1 MQRNPN
7 VFANNP
13 LDRAALKRG
22 EEAWLAERLAEPTTL
37 IVPFW
42 QLKPM
47 VLAPADETKPTA
59 IAWLRPSVMTD
70 LAQDDASPIF
80 LGLQNDVAH
89 FAVDVSHLDDPQ
101 NDGPL
106 KGLGSF
112 EDLRA
117 LAPKLVPEDAA
128 ILAQG
133 KSLIDWHARHPFC
146 AVCGGTTVMDD
157 GGYKRT
163 CEVCGEEHF
172 PRTDP
177 VVIALVV
184 KGDQCVL
191 GRGPEWPENFYSAVA
206 GYLEPGES
214 IEEAV
219 AREVHE
225 EIGIGITKVRYH
237 STQPWPYPSSLMI
250 GCIAETEQENLTV
263 DSQELAEAKWVSR
276 DDLKAILKGEGKGDM
291 FVPPAMAIA
300 HQLMKNWVFE
310 GADGKPDYSAYDS

>member
-1 MQRNPN
+1 MERNPN

-13 LDRAALKRG
+13 LDRAALKRN
-22 EEAWLAERLAEPTTL
+22 EEAWLAAQLAEPTTL

-47 VLAPADETKPTA
+47 VLAAADATQSTS

-70 LAQDDASPIF
+70 LGRDDAAPIF
-80 LGLQNDVAH
+80 LGLLNGVAH
-89 FAVDVSHLDDPQ
+89 FAVDVSHLADPQ
-101 NDGPL
+101 TEGPL
-106 KGLGSF
+106 KGLGTF
-112 EDLRA
+112 DDLRSI
-117 LAPKLVPEDAA
+117 APKLKPEDAA

-133 KSLIDWHARHPFC
+133 KSMIDWHARHRFC
-146 AVCGGTTVMDD
+146 AACGGTTVLCD
-157 GGYKRT
+157 GGYKRSCGS
-163 CEVCGEEHF
+163 CEAEHF

-206 GYLEPGES
+206 GYVEPGES

-219 AREVHE
+219 AREVQE
-225 EIGIGITKVRYH
+225 EIGIDITKVRYH

-250 GCIAETEQENLTV
+250 GCIAETEQEDLTV
-263 DSQELAEAKWVSR
+263 DNQELAEAKWISR
-276 DDLKAILKGEGKGDM
+276 DDLKAILKGEAKGDT